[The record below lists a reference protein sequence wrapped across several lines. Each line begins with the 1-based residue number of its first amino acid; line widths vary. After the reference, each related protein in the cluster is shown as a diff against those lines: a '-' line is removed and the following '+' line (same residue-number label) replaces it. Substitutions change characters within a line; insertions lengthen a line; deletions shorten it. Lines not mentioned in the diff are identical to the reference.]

1 MGWLVAALC
10 LVRHSTPSCCTALGF
25 RACTGAPRAAIAKR
39 IAATARRCLL
49 GPCPEAPGRG
59 QGWRNVLRLI
69 GGGSELDEEG
79 LPDVEFKLGEN
90 SLAFNVS
97 LRCPFPV
104 WRSVAAHFMR
114 EHAPLV

>member
-1 MGWLVAALC
+1 MGLLVAAMC
-10 LVRHSTPSCCTALGF
+10 FVRQSAPSCCTALGF
-25 RACTGAPRAAIAKR
+25 RACTGAPHAAIAS
-39 IAATARRCLL
+39 RRCLL
-49 GPCPEAPGRG
+49 GPYREAPGRG
-59 QGWRNVLRLI
+59 QGWGNVLRLF

>member
-1 MGWLVAALC
+1 VHGCYRMADGLAGRRNVLRTAICALVLHCAGLPG
-10 LVRHSTPSCCTALGF
+10 LHGSS
-25 RACTGAPRAAIAKR
+25 AC
-39 IAATARRCLL
+39 CLL
-49 GPCPEAPGRG
+49 GPYREAPGRG
-59 QGWRNVLRLI
+59 QGWGNVLRLF

>member
-10 LVRHSTPSCCTALGF
+10 LVRHSAPSCCTALGF
-25 RACTGAPRAAIAKR
+25 RACTGAPRAAIAKCS
-39 IAATARRCLL
+39 RRCLL
-49 GPCPEAPGRG
+49 GPCPGAPGRG
-59 QGWRNVLRLI
+59 QGNVLRLF

-104 WRSVAAHFMR
+104 WRSLAAHFMR

>member
-1 MGWLVAALC
+1 M
-10 LVRHSTPSCCTALGF
+10 
-25 RACTGAPRAAIAKR
+25 
-39 IAATARRCLL
+39 
-49 GPCPEAPGRG
+49 
-59 QGWRNVLRLI
+59 LRLF